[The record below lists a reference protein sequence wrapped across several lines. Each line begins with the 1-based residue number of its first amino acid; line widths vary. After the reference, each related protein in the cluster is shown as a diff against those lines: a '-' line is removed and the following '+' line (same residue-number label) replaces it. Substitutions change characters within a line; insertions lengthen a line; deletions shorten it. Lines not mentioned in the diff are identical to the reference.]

1 MIKKFYFEK
10 HIDNRGTLT
19 PLSFEK
25 ILNKK
30 IQRLFFVSLKKNF
43 KRGGHAHKKGY
54 QIFVCI
60 RGKINFEI
68 INKSN
73 KFKFIL
79 NEKNKFGYIV
89 PKNHWISFKS
99 KIKNSLLLV
108 MCTDKF
114 DKKDYIYEIDKL

>member
-1 MIKKFYFEK
+1 MIKKFFFDKY
-10 HIDNRGTLT
+10 IDKRGTLT
-19 PLSFEK
+19 PFNFDK

-30 IQRLFFVSLKKNF
+30 IQRLFFVSLKKKL

-60 RGKINFEI
+60 KGKINFEI
-68 INKSN
+68 INKSK

-79 NEKNKFGYIV
+79 NEKKNFGYII
-89 PKNHWISFKS
+89 PSNHWVSFS
-99 KIKNSLLLV
+99 SNVKNSLLLV
-108 MCTDKF
+108 MCTTKF